1 MPIIAK
7 SIPTSNP
14 SGAQIGFNNLLT
26 ASTTSAAE
34 VALIP
39 NTWER
44 FRPSSGAL
52 TVKFQTGADESVNF
66 IGIAAHALAGET
78 VLIQTAETVGGA
90 LTDVESITFADN
102 SPVMVTFDA
111 RTIREVALVSTLIA
125 DSEIGIVSAGT
136 FLEIP
141 TNIYGG
147 HSPIVLSQQTDYQSV
162 MSESGQFLGRTITRK
177 GLETSFD
184 WQFLDDQ
191 FYRDEFQAFVESART
206 LPFFIKWRPDFYSD
220 EVAFGHTT
228 QDIQPVN
235 MGGGHRLMSVSMTV
249 RGHADL

>member
-7 SIPTSNP
+7 SIPISNP
-14 SGAQIGFNNLLT
+14 SGAQIGFNNLL
-26 ASTTSAAE
+26 ADSTTDAAK

-44 FRPSSGAL
+44 FRPSSGSL

-102 SPVMVTFDA
+102 GPVMVTFDA
-111 RTIREVALVSTLIA
+111 RTIREVALVSTLI
-125 DSEIGIVSAGT
+125 SSTEIGVVSAGT
-136 FLEIP
+136 FLEMP

-147 HSPIVLSQQTDYQSV
+147 HSPITLSPVTEYQSNE
-162 MSESGQFLGRTITRK
+162 SESGQFLGENIIRK
-177 GLETSFD
+177 GLATSVS

-191 FYRDEFQAFVESART
+191 FYRDEFKVFVDSART
-206 LPFFIKWRPDFYSD
+206 LPFFLKWRPDFYSD
-220 EVAFGHTT
+220 EVAYGKVRE
-228 QDIQPVN
+228 DITPVN
-235 MGGGHRLMSVSMTV
+235 MGGGHRLMSVSFNIKA
-249 RGHADL
+249 HADL

>member
-14 SGAQIGFNNLLT
+14 SGTQIGFDNLLT

-52 TVKFQTGADESVNF
+52 TVKFQTSANAEVNF

-78 VLIQTAETVGGA
+78 VLIQTAATVGGA
-90 LTDVESITFADN
+90 LTDVESVTFPDN
-102 SPVMVTFDA
+102 GPIMVTFDT

-125 DSEIGIVSAGT
+125 ASEIGVVSAGS
-136 FLEIP
+136 FLEMP
-141 TNIYGG
+141 RNIYGG
-147 HSPIVLSQQTDYQSV
+147 HSPITLSQQTDYQSV

-177 GLETSFD
+177 GLETTFD
-184 WQFLDDQ
+184 WQFLEPD
-191 FYRDEFQAFVESART
+191 FYRDTFQTFVESART
-206 LPFFIKWRPDFYSD
+206 LPFFLKWRPDKFSN
-220 EVAFGHTT
+220 EVVFGHTT
-228 QDIQPVN
+228 NDIQPVN
-235 MGGGHRLMSVSMTV
+235 IGSGHDLMSVSMTV